1 MWYGALFIHIFIFR
15 RFLSF
20 LYTDPRTHFSLSL
33 FLGILWVLFVFKN
46 AISLSLIIFYSLPM
60 LACGKT
66 FDLSMSILLA
76 ASALNSLIKSNSW
89 GFILLDSLS
98 MLGIKSYHLQT
109 IKFCLFLSNNLN
121 LVSVS
126 SLIALVTNW
135 ERHQI
140 IMVMVGVLSSIH
152 GSNEK
157 ASGVSSF
164 WFSQLE
170 PSNLPCAH
178 FLSLYSYYRQL
189 KIILI

>member
-1 MWYGALFIHIFIFR
+1 
-15 RFLSF
+15 
-20 LYTDPRTHFSLSL
+20 
-33 FLGILWVLFVFKN
+33 
-46 AISLSLIIFYSLPM
+46 M

-98 MLGIKSYHLQT
+98 RLGIKSYHLQIIT
-109 IKFCLFLSNNLN
+109 FRLFLSNNLN

-140 IMVMVGVLSSIH
+140 MMVMVRVLSPIH

-164 WFSQLE
+164 
-170 PSNLPCAH
+170 
-178 FLSLYSYYRQL
+178 
-189 KIILI
+189 